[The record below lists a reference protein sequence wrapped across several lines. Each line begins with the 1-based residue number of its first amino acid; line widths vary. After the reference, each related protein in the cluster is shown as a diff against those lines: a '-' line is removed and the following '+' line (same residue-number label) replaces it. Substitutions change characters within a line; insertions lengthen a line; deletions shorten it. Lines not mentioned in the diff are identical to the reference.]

1 MEAVENKVDEISA
14 RYIAIVESSQDAIIG
29 KDLRGIV
36 TGWNPAAENIFGYTA
51 SEMIGHSINRLIP
64 PERRVE
70 EERILAQ
77 IQRGECVPHFETVR
91 LRKDGSTLDV
101 SVSVS
106 PIKDAAGRIV
116 GASKLARDI
125 TERKRMEAELHTAA
139 QFPDENPYPV
149 MRIDANGTFLYANR
163 ACATWLAGCPCKV
176 GQLAPGPFAQAAVT
190 ALARGAE
197 YDSEVEAG
205 SRTFSLLCAPV
216 AGPGFV
222 NIYFRDI
229 TRQKRA
235 ETALRESEERFRS
248 VLDNSRDCIYRL
260 NLQTGYYQYVGPS
273 AARIVGFSPDELKS
287 QNVETRMAMVHPADM
302 PAMRAAL
309 TCLEETGA
317 AEVEYRQQTKN
328 DGYRWFSAHMV
339 LIRNDAGEPLYRDG
353 TIRDIT
359 EQKRA
364 ETALQESEARFR
376 TICERSPLGIILT
389 DVNSNT
395 FYANDAMQK
404 ICGHASEEIAGQGW
418 QAAIHPQDRERVIRE
433 WREIGQTDKPF
444 RSERR
449 YLHKDGKIVWAL
461 LTAAPIRDNEGVHG
475 HVGIVE
481 DITERKQAEERIRI
495 LNQEL
500 ESRVIERTSE
510 LRTAVDALESEIAE
524 RHRLEREVLEISE
537 REKARVGQD
546 LHDGLCQTL
555 AGIGCL
561 AKVLQRNLNEEKL
574 SPDAVSAK
582 AESIVNLLKEAT
594 NEARGLAVEMYP
606 VNIEEYGLAT
616 GLEKLASD
624 TARRFHIACR
634 FECAAPVVLT
644 DNRAAAHLYRIT
656 QEAVNNAIRHGKAES
671 MVISLA
677 AAGDRITLRIEDN
690 GIGRLQDIAST
701 GMGLK
706 TMTYRARSIGGS
718 LELRQCPER
727 GIAVICSFPNQQAPE
742 A

>member
-1 MEAVENKVDEISA
+1 
-14 RYIAIVESSQDAIIG
+14 
-29 KDLRGIV
+29 
-36 TGWNPAAENIFGYTA
+36 
-51 SEMIGHSINRLIP
+51 
-64 PERRVE
+64 
-70 EERILAQ
+70 
-77 IQRGECVPHFETVR
+77 
-91 LRKDGSTLDV
+91 
-101 SVSVS
+101 
-106 PIKDAAGRIV
+106 
-116 GASKLARDI
+116 
-125 TERKRMEAELHTAA
+125 
-139 QFPDENPYPV
+139 
-149 MRIDANGTFLYANR
+149 
-163 ACATWLAGCPCKV
+163 
-176 GQLAPGPFAQAAVT
+176 
-190 ALARGAE
+190 
-197 YDSEVEAG
+197 
-205 SRTFSLLCAPV
+205 
-216 AGPGFV
+216 
-222 NIYFRDI
+222 
-229 TRQKRA
+229 
-235 ETALRESEERFRS
+235 
-248 VLDNSRDCIYRL
+248 
-260 NLQTGYYQYVGPS
+260 
-273 AARIVGFSPDELKS
+273 
-287 QNVETRMAMVHPADM
+287 
-302 PAMRAAL
+302 
-309 TCLEETGA
+309 
-317 AEVEYRQQTKN
+317 
-328 DGYRWFSAHMV
+328 
-339 LIRNDAGEPLYRDG
+339 
-353 TIRDIT
+353 
-359 EQKRA
+359 
-364 ETALQESEARFR
+364 
-376 TICERSPLGIILT
+376 
-389 DVNSNT
+389 
-395 FYANDAMQK
+395 
-404 ICGHASEEIAGQGW
+404 
-418 QAAIHPQDRERVIRE
+418 
-433 WREIGQTDKPF
+433 
-444 RSERR
+444 
-449 YLHKDGKIVWAL
+449 
-461 LTAAPIRDNEGVHG
+461 
-475 HVGIVE
+475 VE